1 MVNSSTKDVPKL
13 YALWLMPL
21 PLIIHVAGQLLDADG
36 EIFNRWIESESGFI
50 ENGTVLLLIPAA
62 IFMLIAAKRFWQ
74 ASTSVDDETS
84 AVVATKASGK
94 LVAIWMLLGALVC
107 IGFAGEEASW
117 GQHWLGWQS
126 PEYFAENNRQGET
139 NFHNID
145 LQLGRIVKSILT
157 IAIIIGGLIIPL
169 RRKKHSSAVPRKF
182 IDYVS
187 GTTVCVPAAFFVL
200 IVRLVERFK
209 TWFDLDWV
217 ILAVNLKELQELYIA
232 IFLVIYAWSIKLR
245 TDLTK

>member
-84 AVVATKASGK
+84 AVVAAKASGK
-94 LVAIWMLLGALVC
+94 LVAIWMLLGALGPALARMAIPRVFRRKQPPRRDQLPQHR
-107 IGFAGEEASW
+107 FAAWS
-117 GQHWLGWQS
+117 
-126 PEYFAENNRQGET
+126 NRQKYSNHSDYHRWINYSVASQKTQFRSAEKIHRLCVRHDG
-139 NFHNID
+139 
-145 LQLGRIVKSILT
+145 VCSCSIFR
-157 IAIIIGGLIIPL
+157 PY
-169 RRKKHSSAVPRKF
+169 SS
-182 IDYVS
+182 S
-187 GTTVCVPAAFFVL
+187 
-200 IVRLVERFK
+200 
-209 TWFDLDWV
+209 
-217 ILAVNLKELQELYIA
+217 
-232 IFLVIYAWSIKLR
+232 SR
-245 TDLTK
+245 TL